1 LVDDSESD
9 SQASEIAPNY
19 WGLVLTTIFATTVV
33 AIPVFLVGSL
43 AVFIAEDL
51 GFSVVELGGVASVF
65 FGSAAIASVVGG
77 RLTVRF
83 GHKLGMYVGVASTA
97 TAVLGI
103 GLFAQTPV
111 QIAALMVFGG
121 VGNGLTQPAVNFL
134 LARRV
139 APDRQGLAFGVKQSA
154 IPASTL
160 FAGLSIPLLAAT
172 FGWRAPF
179 LVLVL
184 LAGLV
189 VVLTPRRST
198 VIAGAVARRGSKE
211 MRPGITLYILALGG
225 VLGSAAANSL
235 GAFLVLSL
243 INGGVVASTAGVIA
257 AVSSATSV
265 TIRLIIGKVSDR
277 FSFTNLYFVAGMQAV
292 GGVAFIWL
300 GFVTGVGPLAT
311 LAMLAFGIGWGWPGL
326 FLYNVIRRFP
336 LIPGRASGVIQ
347 SSAFIGGIIGPFT
360 FGVIVA
366 TAGFTPALV
375 AAGAASV
382 AAGIAVFGGEAL
394 LRRQAA

>member
-1 LVDDSESD
+1 MNDPEAQQSAGE
-9 SQASEIAPNY
+9 AAPNY
-19 WGLVLTTIFATTVV
+19 WALVLTAIFATIVG

-43 AVFIAEDL
+43 AVFIADDL

-65 FGSAAIASVVGG
+65 FSSAAVASVIGG
-77 RLTVRF
+77 RLTVKH
-83 GHKLGMYVGVASTA
+83 GHKLGMYVGVVSTA
-97 TAVLGI
+97 IAVFGI
-103 GLFAQTPV
+103 GLVAQTPV
-111 QIAALMVFGG
+111 HIALLMVFGG

-134 LARRV
+134 LARRI

-179 LVLVL
+179 LVLVG
-184 LAGLV
+184 LAAFV
-189 VVLTPRRST
+189 VILTPRQST
-198 VIAGAVARRGSKE
+198 VIAGAAQASKSKDA
-211 MRPGITLYILALGG
+211 RPGVTLYVLALGG

-265 TIRLIIGKVSDR
+265 TCRLIIGKVSDR
-277 FSFTNLYFVAGMQAV
+277 FGFTNLYFVAGMQV
-292 GGVAFIWL
+292 LGGLAFIGL
-300 GFVTGVGPLAT
+300 GFVAGVGPLAVM
-311 LAMLAFGIGWGWPGL
+311 AMLAFGIGWGWPGL
-326 FLYNVIRRFP
+326 FLFNVIRRFP

-366 TAGFTPALV
+366 TAGFTPALI
-375 AAGAASV
+375 AAGLASA
-382 AAGIAVFGGEAL
+382 AAGLAVFAGEWQ
-394 LRRQAA
+394 LRRG

>member
-1 LVDDSESD
+1 MNDPGSGQSGADV
-9 SQASEIAPNY
+9 APNY
-19 WGLVLTTIFATTVV
+19 WGTVLTAIFATTVV

-51 GFSVVELGGVASVF
+51 GFSVVELGGVASVL
-65 FGSAAIASVVGG
+65 FGSAAVASVIGG

-83 GHKLGMYVGVASTA
+83 GHRLGMYLGVGATA

-103 GLFAQTPV
+103 GAFAQTPL
-111 QIAALMVFGG
+111 QIAVLMVFGG
-121 VGNGLTQPAVNFL
+121 AGNGLTQPAVNFL
-134 LARRV
+134 LARRI
-139 APDRQGLAFGVKQSA
+139 APERQGLAFGVKQSA

-172 FGWRAPF
+172 FGWRSPF
-179 LVLVL
+179 IVLVA
-184 LAGLV
+184 LAIVV

-198 VIAGAVARRGSKE
+198 VIAGAVKARGAKE
-211 MRPGITLYILALGG
+211 MRPGINLYILAFGG
-225 VLGSAAANSL
+225 VLGAAAANSL

-243 INGGVVASTAGVIA
+243 VNGGLVASTAGVIA

-265 TIRLIIGKVSDR
+265 TVRLVIGKVSDR
-277 FSFTNLYFVAGMQAV
+277 FRFTNLYFVAGMQAL
-292 GGVAFIWL
+292 GGLAFVWL
-300 GFVTGVGPLAT
+300 GFVSGLWPLAI

-326 FLYNVIRRFP
+326 FLFNVIRRFP

-360 FGVIVA
+360 FGLIVA
-366 TAGFTPALV
+366 TAGFAPALGT
-375 AAGAASV
+375 AGLASV
-382 AAGIAVFGGEAL
+382 LAGIAVFVGEQRLRKAL
-394 LRRQAA
+394 S

>member
-1 LVDDSESD
+1 MNEQGEKAATADE
-9 SQASEIAPNY
+9 APNY
-19 WGLVLTTIFATTVV
+19 WGLVLTAIFATIVG

-43 AVFIAEDL
+43 AVFIADDL

-65 FGSAAIASVVGG
+65 FGSAAVTSVVGG
-77 RLTVRF
+77 RLTVKH
-83 GHKLGMYVGVASTA
+83 GHKLGMYIGVGSTAIAMFGVGVY
-97 TAVLGI
+97 
-103 GLFAQTPV
+103 AQTPA
-111 QIAALMVFGG
+111 QIAVLMVFGG
-121 VGNGLTQPAVNFL
+121 IGNGLTQPAVNFL
-134 LARRV
+134 LARRI

-160 FAGLSIPLLAAT
+160 FAGLSIPLLAAS

-179 LVLVL
+179 LVLVAL
-184 LAGLV
+184 TALV

-198 VIAGAVARRGSKE
+198 VIPGAVQAQKAKDA
-211 MRPGITLYILALGG
+211 RPGITLYVLALGG

-243 INGGVVASTAGVIA
+243 INGGVLASTAGVIA

-265 TIRLIIGKVSDR
+265 MCRLIIGKVSDR
-277 FSFTNLYFVAGMQAV
+277 FRFTNLYFVAGMQILGGAAFV
-292 GGVAFIWL
+292 GL
-300 GFVTGVGPLAT
+300 GFVAGVGPLAVM
-311 LAMLAFGIGWGWPGL
+311 AMLAFGIGWGWPGL
-326 FLYNVIRRFP
+326 FLFNVIRRFP

-366 TAGFTPALV
+366 TAGFTLALI
-375 AAGAASV
+375 AAGLASV
-382 AAGIAVFGGEAL
+382 AAGGAVFAGEWQ
-394 LRRQAA
+394 LRRKLT

>member
-1 LVDDSESD
+1 MNDPGSGQSGADV
-9 SQASEIAPNY
+9 APNY
-19 WGLVLTTIFATTVV
+19 WGTVLTAIFATTVV

-65 FGSAAIASVVGG
+65 FGSAAVASVIGG

-83 GHKLGMYVGVASTA
+83 GHRLGMYLGVGATA

-103 GLFAQTPV
+103 GAFAQTPL
-111 QIAALMVFGG
+111 QIAVLMVFGG
-121 VGNGLTQPAVNFL
+121 AGNGLTQPAVNFL
-134 LARRV
+134 LARRI
-139 APDRQGLAFGVKQSA
+139 APERQGLAFGVKQSA

-172 FGWRAPF
+172 FGWRSPF
-179 LVLVL
+179 IVLVA
-184 LAGLV
+184 LAIVV

-198 VIAGAVARRGSKE
+198 VIAGAVKARGAKE
-211 MRPGITLYILALGG
+211 MRPGINLYILAFGG
-225 VLGSAAANSL
+225 VLGAAAANSL

-243 INGGVVASTAGVIA
+243 VNGGLVASTAGVIA

-265 TIRLIIGKVSDR
+265 TVRLVIGKVSDR
-277 FSFTNLYFVAGMQAV
+277 FRFTNLYFVAGMQAL
-292 GGVAFIWL
+292 GGLAFVWL
-300 GFVTGVGPLAT
+300 GFVSGLWPLAI

-326 FLYNVIRRFP
+326 FLFNVIRRFP

-360 FGVIVA
+360 FGLIVA
-366 TAGFTPALV
+366 TAGFAPALGT
-375 AAGAASV
+375 AGLASV
-382 AAGIAVFGGEAL
+382 LAGIAVFVGEQRLRKAL
-394 LRRQAA
+394 S